1 MPVSSRKS
9 AKPKPSG
16 DAVCRLCREVERDH
30 VTLYDSDG
38 EEYRICPGS
47 LEDNTFDP
55 DDD

>member
-1 MPVSSRKS
+1 MSSRKS